1 MPLNAENLRARI
13 LGPPEGGKPFRPA
26 AQNLRHHGD
35 GFNII
40 HRGWAAIKPNGG
52 REWRLQP
59 RHALLAFQAF
69 NQRGFF
75 TANISPCPAMHVKIE
90 IPASACGI
98 PPQQTS
104 IIGFLNR
111 RFEDNAF
118 VVVFTANI
126 DVAGMRPHRETR
138 DQAAFDQRMRI
149 MANDIAI
156 LAGAGF
162 RFISIHHQIGGSAI
176 GLLRHEG
183 PFHAGREARA
193 ASATQAG
200 ILDAFNHRIAT
211 ARNNRRRTIPIPAHT
226 RRRQIPGLTAIE
238 VLENPILIS
247 ERHVNRLPGRSI
259 RFEGLL
265 VRWPCGQWRCRAWA
279 FRRA

>member
-1 MPLNAENLRARI
+1 MALDAENLRARI

-26 AQNLRHHGD
+26 AQNFRHHSD
-35 GFNII
+35 GLNII
-40 HRGWAAIKPNGG
+40 HRGRAAIKPNRR

-75 TANISPCPAMHVKIE
+75 AANVSPCPAMHVKIE
-90 IPASACGI
+90 IPASARGI

-104 IIGFLNR
+104 IIGFLDR
-111 RFEDNAF
+111 GFENNALIIIF
-118 VVVFTANI
+118 AADI

-138 DQAAFDQRMRI
+138 DQATFDQRMRI

-162 RFISIHHQIGGSAI
+162 RFIGIHHQIRRPAI

-183 PFHAGREARA
+183 PFHAGRETRA
-193 ASATQAG
+193 ASATQAR
-200 ILDAFNHRIAT
+200 ILDAINHRIAT
-211 ARNNRRRTIPIPAHT
+211 ARNDRRRTIPIPAHAC
-226 RRRQIPGLTAIE
+226 RRQIPGLTAIE
-238 VLENPILIS
+238 VLENPVLIS
-247 ERHVNRLPGRSI
+247 ERHVNRLPVRSV
-259 RFEGLL
+259 RFAGLL